1 MEYRHCFGSP
11 LGDILMESDGTALT
25 GLWFA
30 DSANLCEDAGRK
42 NDSAGCAAPPTTEEG
57 KTVATPLTE
66 EGELVAPTPA
76 GDAGELLP
84 VFRQTEKWLRI
95 YFEGK
100 DPGFLPPV
108 KLEGSAFGKEV
119 WEILRTIPYGRTMSY
134 GEIAKIMAERR
145 GIPRMAAQAVGGA
158 VGKNPVSLIVP
169 CHRVIGTDGS
179 LVGYGGGLDRKKQLL
194 ELEMKAAQPERT

>member
-1 MEYRHCFGSP
+1 
-11 LGDILMESDGTALT
+11 MESDGTALT

-30 DSANLCEDAGRK
+30 DSANICE
-42 NDSAGCAAPPTTEEG
+42 
-57 KTVATPLTE
+57 
-66 EGELVAPTPA
+66 
-76 GDAGELLP
+76 DAGELLP